1 MVLRETQFALFLRR
15 KVREGAELNTVW
27 AVLISYLIGSIPI
40 GYLVV
45 AKWHGLDIRKY
56 GSGNIGFTNVFR
68 IVGFGPG
75 LIVLVGDIA
84 KGVIAVLLSKQLG
97 GELTA
102 MLGGLAAIAGHN
114 WSLFLGFSGGR
125 GVATGA
131 GVFFALAPKAIS
143 LSALIW
149 IVTIALTRYV
159 SLGSILGSIAL
170 PILIIVF
177 YDSWLLFVFG
187 LLAAAFVVYRHR
199 PNIKRLLN
207 GTEYKFGDKFQR

>member
-1 MVLRETQFALFLRR
+1 MAII
-15 KVREGAELNTVW
+15 GA
-27 AVLISYLIGSIPI
+27 YLIGSIPI

-68 IVGFGPG
+68 IVGFPSG
-75 LIVLVGDIA
+75 LVVLIGDIG
-84 KGVIAVLLSKQLG
+84 KGVLAVLLAKGLG

-102 MLGGLAAIAGHN
+102 MLAGLAVIAGHN
-114 WSLFLGFSGGR
+114 WSLFLNFSGGR

-131 GVFFALAPKAIS
+131 GVFLALAPKAIM

-159 SLGSILGSIAL
+159 SLGSILGAVCL
-170 PILIIVF
+170 PVLILGF
-177 YDSWLLFVFG
+177 YDSWLLFIFG
-187 LLAAAFVVYRHR
+187 LLAATFVVYRHI
-199 PNIKRLLN
+199 PNIKRLIN
-207 GTEYKFGDKFQR
+207 GSEFKFGEKIRR